1 MLSSHRQFVRRVD
14 LLDISK
20 GHKGDPLA
28 FYMFSDSMEVRE
40 RERERERGGG
50 EHGGERE
57 RGGGGGGGVGSFP
70 CSPAAC
76 TIIAS
81 DDL

>member
-40 RERERERGGG
+40 RERGGG
-50 EHGGERE
+50 
-57 RGGGGGGGVGSFP
+57 
-70 CSPAAC
+70 
-76 TIIAS
+76 
-81 DDL
+81 